1 MLLSVH
7 TLLVAFALAW
17 SMRRDS
23 VAIYQVQHQRGP
35 EHQLKKVGD
44 KTAFDQRNFLTM
56 AVDYL
61 LGPLAALRSASKKPV
76 LEQVW

>member
-1 MLLSVH
+1 
-7 TLLVAFALAW
+7 
-17 SMRRDS
+17 MRRDS
-23 VAIYQVQHQRGP
+23 VATYQVQHQRGP

-61 LGPLAALRSASKKPV
+61 LRPMAAFRPAAKSLCWNKSGEVRRYAIKIIA
-76 LEQVW
+76 